1 MLSVF
6 ENRVLKIVTEPTRI
20 KCLEVGKNC
29 TEGSSIIRT
38 LHQILIG
45 HQIKEDEIGRHEARR
60 GFVGNV

>member
-6 ENRVLKIVTEPTRI
+6 ENRMLKMVTEPTRR
-20 KCLEVGKNC
+20 KCLEVGEDC

-38 LHQILIG
+38 LHQILVD
-45 HQIKEDEIGRHEARR
+45 HQIKEDEIGRHEERR